1 MNSHKATLLKSVLLV
16 MAMILLL
23 SAGRTSPAFADN
35 AATPSDIAPTENS
48 IEVGDAYNIRNIGAN
63 FDFVI
68 STTADT
74 AANGYQFGIVFGEGQ
89 DPANWQGRAV
99 FGPPRTN
106 IMNAQTATGGNFGNF
121 LPGMDVYYQAALFSS
136 QSMNIL
142 ARGSEIRHLVTP
154 DTTDGLQELFK
165 DNLTAGVASQNLQ
178 GVVVYFFTA
187 PADGKYVVEGNNWT
201 NLRIRGAE
209 NLGSNPGQNSYRFG
223 IYLEE
228 GKKLYISAYYGSNLS
243 DCNILVTD
251 GQTMLPDNIQG
262 QTVSIGDG
270 EVMSNNYGTI
280 NEIAV
285 SGQLATNSDL
295 VVRNYGVI
303 ETNGE
308 YGSIIGNNGL
318 VKRNYGQIET
328 NYFRADPEN
337 GFGEAIGVTRNYGTI
352 ANNSGIIYSNEAGG
366 TITENNVLDTNRG
379 TVVNNNENIFTN
391 EQGGVVSTNKTRIGV
406 NRGTVYEITVTG
418 QIATNSDLVVSNY
431 GVIEANDE
439 NGSIT
444 ENNGLV
450 KRNYG
455 QIETNYFRADP
466 ENGFGEA
473 IGVTRNYGT
482 IANNNG
488 IIYSNESSGTIT
500 ENNVLDTNRGIV
512 VNNNENI
519 FTNQQGG
526 TVMTNKARIGS
537 NYGTVSENTT
547 TGTVLNREG
556 GLVTTNN
563 GFVFNYGGTVT
574 SNIGTEYYQVSI
586 VNSDLTNTTTATAG
600 LTEDS
605 GLLWLG
611 VTGSNPAVAT
621 VTIIPAEG
629 YSISAI
635 PNLQENVDAT
645 ENPDGTW
652 TLTVTGGRY
661 TEIVVPRAFGT
672 PDFVLPADVKTI
684 GDSAFEGA
692 AMSIVSIPEGC
703 ETIGAAAFKDCHQ
716 LRQIRIP
723 DSVRSID
730 ESAFANC
737 SDVAVFGSGAVA
749 RQIAELYQEYSFVYV
764 DESGN

>member
-16 MAMILLL
+16 MTMILLL

-48 IEVGDAYNIRNIGAN
+48 IEVSDAYNIRNIGAN

-99 FGPPRTN
+99 FGPPSTN

-142 ARGSEIRHLVTP
+142 ARGSEIWHLVTP

-209 NLGSNPGQNSYRFG
+209 NLGSNPGQSGYRFG
-223 IYLEE
+223 IYLEKD
-228 GKKLYISAYYGSNLS
+228 KKLYISAYYGSNLS
-243 DCNILVTD
+243 DCNILITD

-352 ANNSGIIYSNEAGG
+352 ANNSGIIYSNEVGG

-391 EQGGVVSTNKTRIGV
+391 
-406 NRGTVYEITVTG
+406 
-418 QIATNSDLVVSNY
+418 
-431 GVIEANDE
+431 
-439 NGSIT
+439 
-444 ENNGLV
+444 
-450 KRNYG
+450 
-455 QIETNYFRADP
+455 
-466 ENGFGEA
+466 
-473 IGVTRNYGT
+473 
-482 IANNNG
+482 
-488 IIYSNESSGTIT
+488 
-500 ENNVLDTNRGIV
+500 
-512 VNNNENI
+512 
-519 FTNQQGG
+519 QQSG

-563 GFVFNYGGTVT
+563 GFVFNYGGAVT

-586 VNSDLTNTTTATAG
+586 VNSDVTNTTTATAG

-635 PNLQENVDAT
+635 PNLQENVDAA

-652 TLTVTGGRY
+652 MLTVTGGRY

-764 DESGN
+764 DEAGN